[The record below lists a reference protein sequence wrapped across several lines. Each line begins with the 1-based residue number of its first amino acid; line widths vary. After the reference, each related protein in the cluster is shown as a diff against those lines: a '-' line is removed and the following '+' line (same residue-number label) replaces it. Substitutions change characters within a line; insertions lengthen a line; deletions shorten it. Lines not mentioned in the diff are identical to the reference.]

1 MFLIVLA
8 VVWEVGISCRARELK
23 CLVRSQVFWVEK
35 KWRRKCISALH
46 SKQFTTC
53 CIYRCRSKENFTG
66 RSSRLWLWVFS
77 VLHTSKC
84 FWFSAVTSNSVSSL
98 LPATNFTEC
107 RKSSVILNMA
117 FMAKHTLF

>member
-35 KWRRKCISALH
+35 NGGENVYLLCIA
-46 SKQFTTC
+46 
-53 CIYRCRSKENFTG
+53 N
-66 RSSRLWLWVFS
+66 SSQRAVFIDAEAKKTSPVDHPDCGYGSSVFS
-77 VLHTSKC
+77 TPANGFLQWHQT
-84 FWFSAVTSNSVSSL
+84 VSSL